1 MLCARKRTDALRCVR
16 EVVSAQE
23 RAGVVVPHVVCGVD
37 MRTQSDNDY
46 LLAIITAAAAHQYV
60 LYNIYIR
67 SLTAFPA

>member
-46 LLAIITAAAAHQYV
+46 LLAIITAAAAH
-60 LYNIYIR
+60 
-67 SLTAFPA
+67 